1 MQYDAY
7 SSNPY
12 ASLLAQRFLSCSS
25 KDQPPF
31 LNLAPFSDEK
41 MHTDLKNTTSL
52 VESKQC
58 TLNTK
63 KSIYDDNESKRKR
76 LEIQYLKGRDDI
88 NLRNF
93 FNGGVQ
99 DIQVT
104 QLWGAK
110 VPFSSAIEALNEGAK
125 SIEQAFGNCYKL
137 PSTGHEFDPLMRV
150 IMNMVGK
157 ELKPLLLALG
167 NVQLIQ
173 NPHYS
178 VKDETAFSLNKRN
191 TIPNGPEREQ
201 DDNRRARLIH
211 FLIPNPPEWVKEENG
226 TYFIKHQSDAVA
238 GSIEDR
244 FEGKDS
250 HLLKR
255 AKSIINS
262 PRASPKK
269 RKRGMDPSPLRNFYS
284 PSPGQ
289 QLSVDDDDF
298 ANYLKDVPFT
308 PEKEE

>member
-1 MQYDAY
+1 MV
-7 SSNPY
+7 
-12 ASLLAQRFLSCSS
+12 
-25 KDQPPF
+25 
-31 LNLAPFSDEK
+31 LN
-41 MHTDLKNTTSL
+41 
-52 VESKQC
+52 
-58 TLNTK
+58 
-63 KSIYDDNESKRKR
+63 
-76 LEIQYLKGRDDI
+76 
-88 NLRNF
+88 
-93 FNGGVQ
+93 
-99 DIQVT
+99 
-104 QLWGAK
+104 
-110 VPFSSAIEALNEGAK
+110 
-125 SIEQAFGNCYKL
+125 
-137 PSTGHEFDPLMRV
+137 
-150 IMNMVGK
+150 
-157 ELKPLLLALG
+157 
-167 NVQLIQ
+167 
-173 NPHYS
+173 
-178 VKDETAFSLNKRN
+178 
-191 TIPNGPEREQ
+191 
-201 DDNRRARLIH
+201 DNRRARLIH

-250 HLLKR
+250 YLLKR